1 MRTIT
6 QELSLRFKSMAFLC
20 ALMVVVI
27 HSASNLGVPNEW
39 IAVAVRDGVC
49 RVAVPFFFFA
59 SGFFLVGHVDE
70 KNWWRKAVV
79 SRCSSLLIPYMVFNV
94 AYWILRYVTMGN
106 LGFSFHDIFCAL
118 GFSPTCHPVCQPLWY
133 VRALFILVFCSPVVL
148 WLMAVLDR
156 TLFTGSFLFLV
167 FLLYGWLGAY
177 EGVGGGD
184 NIFRKYFAIQGLFY
198 MSCGIMF
205 RSGKID
211 VILRG
216 RWQQVAVLFVG
227 VGLMAAKVFFHVQG
241 NWWYVYL
248 GWLSVPVLLIAVF
261 NLLPTNLL
269 PQTILAC
276 AFPIYLTHIFVL
288 RAMSLGGK
296 ALGVSYDANCWIWIM
311 AVMSCCGVTLGI
323 TYLLRRKAPCLNGV
337 LWGNR

>member
-6 QELSLRFKSMAFLC
+6 QELSLRFKSMSFLC
-20 ALMVVVI
+20 ALMVVII

-59 SGFFLVGHVDE
+59 SGFFLVGHIEE
-70 KNWWRKAVV
+70 KHWWRKAVV

-133 VRALFILVFCSPVVL
+133 VRALFILVLCSPVVL

-156 TLFTGSFLFLV
+156 KLFTGSFLFFV

-177 EGVGGGD
+177 EGVGGAE
-184 NIFRKYFAIQGLFY
+184 NIFKKYFALQGLFY
-198 MSCGIMF
+198 MSCGVMF
-205 RSGKID
+205 RLGKID

-227 VGLMAAKVFFHVQG
+227 VGLMTAKVFSM
-241 NWWYVYL
+241 L
-248 GWLSVPVLLIAVF
+248 GGLVVCLFWLAFCSVSLDCCFQFTSDKSTASNDSGMCVP
-261 NLLPTNLL
+261 NLLD
-269 PQTILAC
+269 A
-276 AFPIYLTHIFVL
+276 YLCFK
-288 RAMSLGGK
+288 SNELGRQGTW
-296 ALGVSYDANCWIWIM
+296 NI
-311 AVMSCCGVTLGI
+311 
-323 TYLLRRKAPCLNGV
+323 LRRQLLGLDYGRNV
-337 LWGNR
+337 ML